1 AADESSREGLR
12 IVIECDKKADER
24 VILSYLFKNTNLQ
37 KNFSLNL
44 TVIDNLKPRQL
55 GIYEVIKS
63 FNEFRLETR
72 RKELEYD
79 LSKLQERLH
88 IVEGYI
94 KLIDILDE
102 VIQVIK
108 ESKGRQGSKKAIM
121 KEFDFSEAQANAIVD
136 LQLYR
141 ISKEDKERYEKEE
154 SKLTRMINKLTKV
167 LESKNGVRN
176 NVIKQYEKL
185 IEEFGVE
192 RKTKVVFEE
201 EDWEV
206 NKLDVIKEED
216 V

>member
-1 AADESSREGLR
+1 
-12 IVIECDKKADER
+12 
-24 VILSYLFKNTNLQ
+24 SYLFKNTNLQ

-79 LSKLQERLH
+79 LVKLKDRLQ

-102 VIQVIK
+102 VIQVSK
-108 ESKGRQGSKKAIM
+108 ESKCRQGSKKEIKKKFSYSEEQADAI
-121 KEFDFSEAQANAIVD
+121 DD

-141 ISKEDKERYEKEE
+141 ITKKEKER
-154 SKLTRMINKLTKV
+154 
-167 LESKNGVRN
+167 
-176 NVIKQYEKL
+176 
-185 IEEFGVE
+185 
-192 RKTKVVFEE
+192 
-201 EDWEV
+201 
-206 NKLDVIKEED
+206 
-216 V
+216 